1 MDFKAERET
10 RNFTQTSTMSGSQ
23 LPMIFQTADLVF
35 EDRVSA
41 YKNDILGLCKP
52 HEVSERI
59 GKYIAQNVE
68 ASGWQAVWRS
78 TPKSSGLQQP
88 FDVVVE
94 VKWIFSLWN
103 LLRKLVNYCS
113 FVCANQ
119 TILWVPGFFFLF
131 GDDGSHESEFS
142 TTSLCTLLVTGE
154 REDLWNLE

>member
-119 TILWVPGFFFLF
+119 TILWVPGFFFSLGTTEATKASSALPRSLRF
-131 GDDGSHESEFS
+131 SSLVSEK
-142 TTSLCTLLVTGE
+142 TCGI
-154 REDLWNLE
+154 

>member
-10 RNFTQTSTMSGSQ
+10 RNLTQTCTMSGSQ

-94 VKWIFSLWN
+94 VNWMFSLWN
-103 LLRKLVNYCS
+103 LFRKLVNYCS

-119 TILWVPGFFFLF
+119 TILWMPGFF
-131 GDDGSHESEFS
+131 
-142 TTSLCTLLVTGE
+142 SLWGRRKPRKRVQHYLALYAS
-154 REDLWNLE
+154 RHW